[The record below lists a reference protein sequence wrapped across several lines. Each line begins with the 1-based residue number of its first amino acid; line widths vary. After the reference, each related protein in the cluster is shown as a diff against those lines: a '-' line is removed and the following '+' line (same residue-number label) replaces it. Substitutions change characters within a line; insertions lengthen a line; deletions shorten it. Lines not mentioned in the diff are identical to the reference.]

1 MSTASGRICLV
12 TGASSGIGL
21 ATVRHLQAEGGTIVA
36 LDLRRS
42 AELPSGI
49 DWRELDVSRDEQVA
63 GTVADVLARYG
74 RVDVLVNAAGIARTW
89 GAVHELP
96 VDDWDRVMAVNFRGT
111 LLMCRAVIPAMQA
124 RGAGAI
130 VNVGST
136 FGLLARQYSGPYA
149 VSKAAVIHLTHCL
162 ALDLTDSGVRVNCV
176 CPGLI
181 DTPMTA
187 YLQDP
192 ANVRQRAGDLALHA
206 LGRAGRPE
214 EVAAAIAYLASDAAS
229 YVTGAALP
237 VDGGY
242 TAGKWPPQA
251 V

>member
-1 MSTASGRICLV
+1 MGTASDRICVV

-21 ATVRHLQAEGGTIVA
+21 ATVRHLLGEGATVVG

-42 AELPSGI
+42 PELPAAV
-49 DWRELDVSRDEQVA
+49 DWRALDVSRDDEVPEA
-63 GTVADVLARYG
+63 VSDVLARYG

-89 GAVHELP
+89 GVAHELSI
-96 VDDWDRVMAVNFRGT
+96 DDWDRVMTVNFRGT
-111 LLMCRAVIPAMQA
+111 LLMCRAVIPSMLA
-124 RGAGAI
+124 RRAGAI

-136 FGLLARQYSGPYA
+136 FGLLARQFSGPYS
-149 VSKAAVIHLTHCL
+149 VSKAAVIHLTQCL
-162 ALDLTDSGVRVNCV
+162 ALDLADSGVRVNCV

-192 ANVRQRAGDLALHA
+192 ANARQREGDLALHA
-206 LGRAGRPE
+206 MHRAGRPE
-214 EVAAAIAYLASDAAS
+214 EVAAAIGYLASDAAS

-242 TAGKWPPQA
+242 TAGKWPRHM